1 MGTDL
6 TVGVEEEF
14 FLVDTRGHLVQKAQA
29 TLVDANAPDVD
40 LQAEMLGCQVE
51 SATRVCRYADELVD
65 DLRELRARLAKG
77 AQRHGAR
84 LLASSTTVRA
94 EHILPKVSPHPRY
107 QRIAEHLGPL
117 VFSGTTCGCHV
128 HVGIEDRPTALAV
141 SNHLRPWLPAL
152 LALSA
157 NSPFHGGTDTGYAS
171 TRYVMWARWPTAG
184 PPPYLESVDHYESI
198 VAAMLHVEAALDR
211 KMIYWDI
218 RVSEHQPTLEVRVGD
233 VAGTVEEAGLYG
245 VLVRELVALAL
256 DWQASGRQAP
266 RLPHEVLR
274 AGLWRAA
281 RDGLAGSCPDPE
293 TGQLRPVH
301 EILAHLRQLIEPE
314 LRRTGELP
322 FVDKMLAWLR
332 VYGGGASRQRTAY
345 ERTARL
351 TDVVD
356 FVTEQTLRGV

>member
-1 MGTDL
+1 
-6 TVGVEEEF
+6 VEEEF

-29 TLVDANAPDVD
+29 TLVDATAPDVD
-40 LQAEMLGCQVE
+40 LQAELLGCQVE

-65 DLRELRARLAKG
+65 ELRELRARLAKG
-77 AQRHGAR
+77 SQRHGAR
-84 LLASSTTVRA
+84 LLATSTTVRA
-94 EHILPKVSPHPRY
+94 EHIQPKVAPHPRY
-107 QRIAEHLGPL
+107 LRMAEHLGAL

-141 SNHLRPWLPAL
+141 SNHLRPWLPTL

-184 PPPYLESVDHYESI
+184 PPPYLESVDQYESI
-198 VAAMLHVEAALDR
+198 VQATLHIEAALDR
-211 KMIYWDI
+211 KMIYWDVRI
-218 RVSEHQPTLEVRVGD
+218 SEHQPTLEVRVCD
-233 VAGTVEEAGLYG
+233 VAGTAEEAALYG
-245 VLVRELVALAL
+245 VLVRALVGVALDRL
-256 DWQASGRQAP
+256 ASGQQAP

-281 RDGLAGSCPDPE
+281 RDGLAGQCPDPE

-301 EILAHLRQLIEPE
+301 EILANLRYLIEPE

-322 FVDKMLAWLR
+322 FVDKMLEWLK
-332 VYGGGASRQRTAY
+332 VWGGGANRQRAAY

-356 FVTEQTLRGV
+356 FIAEQTLRSI